1 MTLTA
6 FVTAL
11 MLFASPPFPAPRSVP
26 VTEQLRCDWGSVLS
40 VDAKGSELVLTTA
53 VGPLTLRIE
62 KGVQVF
68 GGDGQ
73 ALTGVAALKPGTAV
87 RAYYVVDA
95 GAKLQEVAVEAA
107 K

>member
-1 MTLTA
+1 MTLAA
-6 FVTAL
+6 FATAL
-11 MLFASPPFPAPRSVP
+11 LLFAAPPFPAPRSVP
-26 VTEQLRCDWGSVLS
+26 VTEQLRCDWGNVLS
-40 VDAKGSELVLTTA
+40 VSANGSELVLSTQ

-95 GAKLQEVAVEAA
+95 GAKLQEVSVESAQ
-107 K
+107 